1 MTLNTVLI
9 ITILTLLIYY
19 LYSNKSKKHKD
30 RFEKSIEYLL
40 ILASL
45 ISIAILSILEHSIL
59 YHSSKFF
66 ADHSIWYFF
75 TGTQWSADSLT
86 NPQFGAL
93 PLFVGTVM
101 IALIAMSV
109 ALPIGLFCAIYLSQF
124 ASSKT
129 REIIKP
135 TLEILAGIPTI
146 VYGFFAAASVAPF
159 VVSLFGNIGV
169 EVSYSNALS
178 SGIVL
183 GIMII
188 PMITSLIDDVML
200 SVPQSYTK
208 ASFSLGL
215 TKSETILFIILPVAS
230 PAIIAASLLGIS
242 RALGETMIVL
252 MAAGLRPNL
261 TLNPLE
267 DMTTVTVRIVDAF
280 SGDHSFSSA
289 ETLSA
294 FALGFA
300 LFIFTLILNTL
311 SIYLVKRFHNRYRY
325 SNL

>member
-1 MTLNTVLI
+1 MILNNVL
-9 ITILTLLIYY
+9 ILTLLVLLFYY
-19 LYSNKSKKHKD
+19 LFQNKSKKFKD
-30 RFEKSIEYLL
+30 RIEKGIEYLL
-40 ILASL
+40 ILSAL
-45 ISIAILSILEHSIL
+45 ISIAILTILEHSIL
-59 YHSSKFF
+59 YYSTQFF
-66 ADHSIWYFF
+66 ANHSIWYFF

-101 IALIAMSV
+101 IALIAISV

-124 ASSKT
+124 APTKA

-135 TLEILAGIPTI
+135 ILEILAGIPTI

-159 VVSLFGNIGV
+159 VVSFFGSMGV

-188 PMITSLIDDVML
+188 PMITSLIDDVMG
-200 SVPQSYTK
+200 SVPSSYTK

-230 PAIIAASLLGIS
+230 PAIIAVSLLGIS

-267 DMTTVTVRIVDAF
+267 DMTTVTIRIVDAF
-280 SGDHSFSSA
+280 SGDQSFSSA

-300 LFIFTLILNTL
+300 LFIFTLLLNTL
-311 SIYLVKRFHNRYRY
+311 SIYLIKRFQKRYQY